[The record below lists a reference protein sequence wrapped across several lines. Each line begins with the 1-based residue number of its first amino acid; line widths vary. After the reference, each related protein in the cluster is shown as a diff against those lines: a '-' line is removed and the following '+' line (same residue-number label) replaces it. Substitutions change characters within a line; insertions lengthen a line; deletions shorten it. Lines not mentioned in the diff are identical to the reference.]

1 VHTRLYSIS
10 VSTSSAPDYDS
21 RRISSLREMKP
32 RERESGVDVETPRR
46 DFLRMLGEARI
57 LVSPVADATS
67 IVRPNL

>member
-1 VHTRLYSIS
+1 
-10 VSTSSAPDYDS
+10 
-21 RRISSLREMKP
+21 MKP

-67 IVRPNL
+67 IVRPKAW